1 MFQATCSAP
10 LCNTSYLDYRILL
23 SKNAKSC
30 EQNTQDFDKQVDEI
44 MYGVEGT
51 SLLKRYDRRN

>member
-1 MFQATCSAP
+1 MFQETCSAP
-10 LCNTSYLDYRILL
+10 LLL

-30 EQNTQDFDKQVDEI
+30 EPNIQDFDKQVDEI
-44 MYGVEGT
+44 MYGVEGA

>member
-10 LCNTSYLDYRILL
+10 LCNTSYLDSRILL
-23 SKNAKSC
+23 SKKAKAC
-30 EQNTQDFDKQVDEI
+30 EPNMQDFDKQVDEI
-44 MYGVEGT
+44 MYGVEGA